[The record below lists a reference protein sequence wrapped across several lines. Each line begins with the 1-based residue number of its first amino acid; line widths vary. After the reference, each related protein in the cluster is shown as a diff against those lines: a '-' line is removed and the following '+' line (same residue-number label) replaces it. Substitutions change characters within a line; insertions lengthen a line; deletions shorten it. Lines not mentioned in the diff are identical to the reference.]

1 MFPAFLHSL
10 LEHHSQPFFVVLPKE
25 SELLRTAILKS
36 VPGIEVRICVGSEP
50 LMKHIDRSTKAE
62 RSTVLK
68 YVEVVP
74 DKEFIIRITTDK
86 SYKWTSPYIVMDI
99 MVDSVVITTH
109 PFGRYEFGQECQASY
124 SHVHECIGSYRIE
137 NEQEVFHSLKLSKLS
152 VCK

>member
-1 MFPAFLHSL
+1 M
-10 LEHHSQPFFVVLPKE
+10 VLPKE

-36 VPGIEVRICVGSEP
+36 VPGIEVRICVDSAP
-50 LMKHIDRSTKAE
+50 LMEHTNRSTKAE

-74 DKEFIIRITTDK
+74 DKKFISSITTDK

-99 MVDSVVITTH
+99 MVDDVVITTH
-109 PFGRYEFGQECQASY
+109 HFGRHEFEQEYQASS
-124 SHVHECIGSYRIE
+124 SHVHECIGSCGIE
-137 NEQEVFHSLKLSKLS
+137 NEQEKVRSFKFSKLS